1 MSLGI
6 ISNYA
11 QILILS
17 LATLNLSQKAEEQ
30 SFRFFSA
37 CVLEQIIYL
46 PRASVTLPK
55 SPK

>member
-6 ISNYA
+6 MSNYA

-46 PRASVTLPK
+46 PRASVTLPV
-55 SPK
+55 S